1 MVEASEAPRLRLDLR
16 QPSRHLVSA
25 QLDFTPEHTQLDLR
39 LPAWTPGSYLIR
51 DYVRTL
57 EDLSLMQGESPIP
70 LRRLGPAHWR
80 AQLNDRTPV
89 RLRYRLLAVESSVR
103 TSLLQSD
110 HGFVVLAQVALQIDG
125 QRWKPHALELQLPPD
140 WQAFVPLPEDGQ
152 GGWLAR
158 DYDQLVDSP
167 VEVGALTARP
177 FAVAGV
183 PHRWVTWGND
193 PAIDAPR
200 WLEEV
205 AAVCDACCQLMG
217 SAKPPAEA
225 YLLVL
230 HLLEQGYGGLE
241 HDNSCVLVYGRR
253 ALATPKGKRKLLQLV
268 AHEYLHQW
276 NGRRLRPAPLWPIDY
291 DRPVI
296 VPTLWFVEGITSYY
310 DLFLPQIA
318 GLSNE
323 SDLLADLG
331 DDLCRYYRTPGRFV
345 QNLRESSEEAWVKLY
360 RQDAYSSDNQIS
372 YYIKGTVLAL
382 ILDLHLRRHGSALS
396 SVLRQLWASHGRW
409 GRGYGEADLI
419 SAFSDHAADL
429 STLLPFWLE
438 SRQDPPVESYLEDV
452 GLSLIALPASHPFPG
467 WQVDSPGPSGLRIK
481 QVMRD
486 GPAEVAGLQVGD
498 ELLAIEGLRVMAE
511 NDLTTLMVQRA
522 REGEPLAILFCR
534 DGQVQQTCLRPAAPE
549 VVGYRLNAKPGASA
563 AALQRRREW
572 LALVP

>member
-1 MVEASEAPRLRLDLR
+1 MVEASAAPRLRLDLR
-16 QPSRHLVSA
+16 QPSRHLVIA

-57 EDLSLMQGESPIP
+57 EDLRLMQGERPIT

-80 AQLNDRTPV
+80 AQLNDLAPV
-89 RLRYRLLAVESSVR
+89 CLSYRLLAVESSVR
-103 TSLLQSD
+103 TSQLQSD

-125 QRWKPHALELQLPPD
+125 QRWNPHVLELQLPPD

-167 VEVGALTARP
+167 VEVGSLTARP

-183 PHRWVTWGND
+183 PHRWVTWGKE
-193 PAIDAPR
+193 PTIDSPS
-200 WLEEV
+200 WLLEV
-205 AAVCDACCQLMG
+205 AAVCRACCQLMG
-217 SAKPPAEA
+217 TATPPAQA

-241 HDNSCVLVYGRR
+241 HDNSCVLVFGRR
-253 ALATPKGKRKLLQLV
+253 ALATPKGRRKLLQLV

-276 NGRRLRPAPLWPIDY
+276 NGRRLRPAPLWPINY
-291 DRPVI
+291 DGPVI
-296 VPTLWFVEGITSYY
+296 IPTLWFVEGITSYY
-310 DLFLPQIA
+310 DLFLPQLA

-331 DDLCRYYRTPGRFV
+331 DDLCRYFRTPGRFV
-345 QNLRESSEEAWVKLY
+345 QSLRQSSEEAWVKLY

-382 ILDLHLRRHGSALS
+382 ILDLHLRRHGAALS

-409 GRGYGEADLI
+409 GRGYGEADLL
-419 SAFSDHAADL
+419 SAFTDHAADL
-429 STLLPFWLE
+429 ATLLPIWLE
-438 SRQDPPVESYLEDV
+438 SCQDPPINSYLEDV
-452 GLSLIALPASHPFPG
+452 GLNLIAISSSHPCPG
-467 WQVDSPGPSGLRIK
+467 WQLERLGCSGLRIK

-486 GPAEVAGLQVGD
+486 GPAELAGLQVGD
-498 ELLAIEGLRVMAE
+498 ELLAIDRSRVMVE
-511 NDLTTLMVQRA
+511 NDLTTLLDQRA
-522 REGEPLAILFCR
+522 REGEPLEILFCR
-534 DGQVQQTCLRPAAPE
+534 DGQVQQTRLRPSAPE
-549 VVGYRLNAKPGASA
+549 VVRYQLNSNPGASPA
-563 AALQRRREW
+563 TLQRRRQW

>member
-1 MVEASEAPRLRLDLR
+1 MVEASAAPRLRLDLR
-16 QPSRHLVSA
+16 QPSRHLVMA

-57 EDLSLMQGESPIP
+57 EDLRLMQGDRPIP

-80 AQLNDRTPV
+80 ATLNDLAPV
-89 RLRYRLLAVESSVR
+89 CLSYRLLAVESSVR
-103 TSLLQSD
+103 TSQLQSD
-110 HGFVVLAQVALQIDG
+110 HGFVVMAQVALQIEG
-125 QRWKPHALELQLPPD
+125 KRWNSHALELQLPPD

-167 VEVGALTARP
+167 VEVGPLTARP

-183 PHRWVTWGND
+183 PHRWVSWGQD
-193 PAIDAPR
+193 PNIDTPS
-200 WLEEV
+200 WLLEV
-205 AAVCDACCQLMG
+205 AAVCQACCQLMG
-217 SAKPPAEA
+217 TSTPPAQD

-241 HDNSCVLVYGRR
+241 HDNSCVLVFGRR

-291 DRPVI
+291 NGPVI

-310 DLFLPQIA
+310 DLFLPQLA
-318 GLSNE
+318 GLSDE

-331 DDLCRYYRTPGRFV
+331 EDLCRYFRTPGRFV
-345 QNLRESSEEAWVKLY
+345 QSLRESSEEAWVKLY
-360 RQDAYSSDNQIS
+360 RQDAYSNNNQIS

-382 ILDLHLRRHGSALS
+382 ILDLHLRRHGASLS
-396 SVLRQLWASHGRW
+396 CVLRQLWTSHGRW
-409 GRGYGEADLI
+409 GRGYEEADLLA
-419 SAFSDHAADL
+419 AFTDHAADL
-429 STLLPFWLE
+429 STLLPIWLE
-438 SRQDPPVESYLEDV
+438 SRQDPPVDSYLEDV
-452 GLSLIALPASHPFPG
+452 GLNLIAISASHPCPG
-467 WQVDSPGPSGLRIK
+467 WQIESPDSRGLRIK

-498 ELLAIEGLRVMAE
+498 EILAIERSRAMVE
-511 NDLTTLMVQRA
+511 KDLTSLLEQRA
-522 REGEPLAILFCR
+522 RQGEPLEILFCR
-534 DGQVQQTCLRPAAPE
+534 DGQVQQTWLRPSGPE
-549 VVGYRLNAKPGASA
+549 VVRYQLSCNPDASPA
-563 AALQRRREW
+563 MLRRRRQW

>member
-1 MVEASEAPRLRLDLR
+1 L
-16 QPSRHLVSA
+16 A

-57 EDLSLMQGESPIP
+57 EDLSLMQGESPIA

-253 ALATPKGKRKLLQLV
+253 ALATPNGKRKLLQLV

-331 DDLCRYYRTPGRFV
+331 DDLCRYFRTPGRFV
-345 QNLRESSEEAWVKLY
+345 QSLRESSEEAWVKLY

-452 GLSLIALPASHPFPG
+452 GLSLIALRASHPFPG
-467 WQVDSPGPSGLRIK
+467 WQVDSPGSSGLRIK
-481 QVMRD
+481 HVMRD
-486 GPAEVAGLQVGD
+486 GPAEGAGLQVGD
-498 ELLAIEGLRVMAE
+498 ELLAIAGLRVMVE
-511 NDLTTLMVQRA
+511 NDLTILLVQRA
-522 REGEPLAILFCR
+522 REGEPLEILFCR
-534 DGQVQQTCLRPAAPE
+534 DGQVQQASLRPAAPE
-549 VVGYRLNAKPGASA
+549 VVRYQLNANAGASA

>member
-1 MVEASEAPRLRLDLR
+1 MVEASAAPRLRLDLR
-16 QPSRHLVSA
+16 QPNRHLVLA
-25 QLDFTPEHTQLDLR
+25 QLDFTPAHTQLDLR

-57 EDLSLMQGESPIP
+57 EDLRLMQGERPVP

-80 AQLNDRTPV
+80 ALLNDRAPV
-89 RLRYRLLAVESSVR
+89 CLSYRLLAVESSVR
-103 TSLLQSD
+103 TSQLQSD

-125 QRWKPHALELQLPPD
+125 QRWNPHALELRLPPD
-140 WQAFVPLPEDGQ
+140 WQAFVPLPEDGE

-167 VEVGALTARP
+167 VEVGALAARP

-183 PHRWVTWGND
+183 PHRWVSWGQD
-193 PAIDAPR
+193 PTIDAPS
-200 WLEEV
+200 WLLEV
-205 AAVCDACCQLMG
+205 AAVCQACCQLMG
-217 SAKPPAEA
+217 TATPPAQA

-253 ALATPKGKRKLLQLV
+253 ALATPQGRRKLLQLV

-291 DRPVI
+291 DGPVI
-296 VPTLWFVEGITSYY
+296 VSTLWFVEGITSYY
-310 DLFLPQIA
+310 DLFLPHLA
-318 GLSNE
+318 GLSDE
-323 SDLLADLG
+323 ADVITDLG
-331 DDLCRYYRTPGRFV
+331 DDLCRYFRTPGRFV
-345 QNLRESSEEAWVKLY
+345 QSLRESSEEAWVKLY

-382 ILDLHLRRHGSALS
+382 ILDLHLRRHGAALS

-409 GRGYGEADLI
+409 GRGYGEADLLA
-419 SAFSDHAADL
+419 AFTDHAADL
-429 STLLPFWLE
+429 STLLPIWLE
-438 SRQDPPVESYLEDV
+438 SRQDPPVDSYLEDV
-452 GLSLIALPASHPFPG
+452 GLSLIAISSSHPCPG
-467 WQVDSPGPSGLRIK
+467 WQLERPGCCGLKIK

-498 ELLAIEGLRVMAE
+498 ELLAIERSRVMLE
-511 NDLTTLMVQRA
+511 NDLTTLLNQRA
-522 REGEPLAILFCR
+522 REGEPLEILFCR
-534 DGQVQQTCLRPAAPE
+534 FGQVQQTCLRPSAPE
-549 VVGYRLNAKPGASA
+549 VVRYQLNSNPGASPA
-563 AALQRRREW
+563 MLQRRRQW

>member
-1 MVEASEAPRLRLDLR
+1 MVEAAKAPRLRLDLR
-16 QPSRHLVSA
+16 QPSRHLVLA

-57 EDLSLMQGESPIP
+57 EDLRLMQGDSPIP
-70 LRRLGPAHWR
+70 LHRLGPAHWR
-80 AQLNDRTPV
+80 ARLNDLAPV
-89 RLRYRLLAVESSVR
+89 SLSYRLLAVESSVR

-125 QRWKPHALELQLPPD
+125 HRWHPHILELRLPPD

-177 FAVAGV
+177 FSVAGV
-183 PHRWVTWGND
+183 PHRWVTWGQD
-193 PAIDAPR
+193 PAIEDPR

-205 AAVCDACCQLMG
+205 AAVCQACCQLMG
-217 SAKPPAEA
+217 MAAPPAET

-241 HDNSCVLVYGRR
+241 HDNSCVLVFGRR
-253 ALATPKGKRKLLQLV
+253 ALATPEGRRKLLQLV

-291 DRPVI
+291 DGPAI

-310 DLFLPQIA
+310 DLFLPQLA

-323 SDLLADLG
+323 SELLADLG
-331 DDLCRYYRTPGRFV
+331 NDLCRYFRTPGRFV
-345 QNLRESSEEAWVKLY
+345 QSLRESSEEAWVKLY
-360 RQDAYSSDNQIS
+360 RQDAYSSDNQVS

-409 GRGYGEADLI
+409 GRGYGEADVLA
-419 SAFSDHAADL
+419 AFSDHAADL

-438 SRQDPPVESYLEDV
+438 SRQDPPVENYLEDV
-452 GLSLIALPASHPFPG
+452 GLSLTAIPASHPCAG
-467 WQVDSPGPSGLRIK
+467 WQVESPGSAGLRIK

-498 ELLAIEGLRVMAE
+498 ELLAVEGVRVMVE
-511 NDLTTLMVQRA
+511 NDLTTLLVQRA
-522 REGEPLAILFCR
+522 REGNPMAILFCR
-534 DGQVQQTCLRPAAPE
+534 DGLVQHTCLRPTAPA
-549 VVGYRLNAKPGASA
+549 VIRYRLHSDPAASTA
-563 AALQRRREW
+563 RRQRRREW

>member
-1 MVEASEAPRLRLDLR
+1 MVEASAAPRLRLDLR
-16 QPSRHLVSA
+16 QPSRHLVLA
-25 QLDFTPEHTQLDLR
+25 QLDFTPEHSQLDLR

-57 EDLSLMQGESPIP
+57 EDLRLMQGERPIP
-70 LRRLGPAHWR
+70 LRRLGPAHWQ
-80 AQLNDRTPV
+80 ALLNDLAPV
-89 RLRYRLLAVESSVR
+89 RLSYRLLAVESSVR

-110 HGFVVLAQVALQIDG
+110 HGFVVLAQVALQIEG
-125 QRWKPHALELQLPPD
+125 QRWQPHALELQLPPD
-140 WQAFVPLPEDGQ
+140 WQAFVPLAEDGQ

-183 PHRWVTWGND
+183 PHRWVTWGQD
-193 PAIDAPR
+193 PAIDDPR
-200 WLEEV
+200 WLEQV

-217 SAKPPAEA
+217 TAAPPAET

-230 HLLEQGYGGLE
+230 RLLEQGYGGLE

-253 ALATPKGKRKLLQLV
+253 ALATPKGRRKLLQLV

-291 DRPVI
+291 DRAVI

-310 DLFLPQIA
+310 DLFLPQLA

-331 DDLCRYYRTPGRFV
+331 DDLCRYFRTPGRFV
-345 QNLRESSEEAWVKLY
+345 QSLRESSEEAWVKLY
-360 RQDAYSSDNQIS
+360 RQDAYSSDNQVS

-382 ILDLHLRRHGSALS
+382 ILDLHLRRHGAALS

-409 GRGYGEADLI
+409 GRGYGEADLMA
-419 SAFSDHAADL
+419 AFSDHAPDL

-438 SRQDPPVESYLEDV
+438 SRQDPPIENYLADV
-452 GLSLIALPASHPFPG
+452 GLSLIALPACHPSPG
-467 WQVDSPGPSGLRIK
+467 WQVDSPGAAGLRIK

-498 ELLAIEGLRVMAE
+498 ELLAIERIRVMAE
-511 NDLTTLMVQRA
+511 NDLTTLLGQRA
-522 REGEPLAILFCR
+522 REGEPLEILFCR
-534 DGQVQQTCLRPAAPE
+534 DGQVQQTCLRPVAPE
-549 VVGYRLNAKPGASA
+549 VVRYQLNSNPEASP
-563 AALQRRREW
+563 AALERRRQW
-572 LALVP
+572 LELVP

>member
-1 MVEASEAPRLRLDLR
+1 MVEASAAPRLRLDLR
-16 QPSRHLVSA
+16 QPSRHLVLA
-25 QLDFTPEHTQLDLR
+25 QLDFVPEHTQLDLR

-57 EDLSLMQGESPIP
+57 EDLRLMQGERPIP

-80 AQLNDRTPV
+80 ALLNDLAPV
-89 RLRYRLLAVESSVR
+89 CLSYRLLAVESSVR
-103 TSLLQSD
+103 TSQLQSD

-125 QRWKPHALELQLPPD
+125 QRWNPHALELQLPPD

-167 VEVGALTARP
+167 VEVGSLSARP

-183 PHRWVTWGND
+183 PHRWVTWGQD
-193 PAIDAPR
+193 PTIDAPS
-200 WLEEV
+200 WLLQV
-205 AAVCDACCQLMG
+205 AAVCEACCQLMG
-217 SAKPPAEA
+217 TAAPPAES
-225 YLLVL
+225 YLMVL

-241 HDNSCVLVYGRR
+241 HDNSCVLVFGRR
-253 ALATPKGKRKLLQLV
+253 VLATPKGRRKLLQLV

-291 DRPVI
+291 NGPVI

-310 DLFLPQIA
+310 DLFLPQLA
-318 GLSNE
+318 GLSDE

-331 DDLCRYYRTPGRFV
+331 EDLCRFFRTPGRFV
-345 QNLRESSEEAWVKLY
+345 HSLRESSEEAWVKLY

-382 ILDLHLRRHGSALS
+382 ILDLHLRRHGAALS

-409 GRGYGEADLI
+409 GRGYAEADLLA
-419 SAFSDHAADL
+419 AFTDHAADL

-438 SRQDPPVESYLEDV
+438 SRQDPPVEGYLEDV
-452 GLSLIALPASHPFPG
+452 GLNLLAISGSHPCPG
-467 WQVDSPGPSGLRIK
+467 WQLESAGFSGLKIK
-481 QVMRD
+481 QVRRD

-498 ELLAIEGLRVMAE
+498 ELLAIERSRVVVE
-511 NDLTTLMVQRA
+511 NELTSMLVQRA
-522 REGEPLAILFCR
+522 TEGEPLEILFCR
-534 DGQVQQTCLRPAAPE
+534 DGQVQQTCLRPSAPE
-549 VVGYRLNAKPGASA
+549 VVRYQLNSNPGASPA
-563 AALQRRREW
+563 TLQRRRQW